1 MSSRESG
8 FGGVVTAINYNHPHP
23 YVSLCKHV
31 FLSSAMFCVVTFEH
45 VCLQMRGFYI
55 QLSHYSKHMCYLM
68 RKIYHFTSYQ
78 KKYHAILYRSNF
90 HYVYL
95 DTFSF
100 ENEPKVDISYFTFT
114 FWSEE
119 KRMETFGWIQI
130 TLPKIYRIWRVRW
143 HDTQNDE
150 LFFALVASEK
160 WATLD

>member
-1 MSSRESG
+1 
-8 FGGVVTAINYNHPHP
+8 
-23 YVSLCKHV
+23 
-31 FLSSAMFCVVTFEH
+31 MFCVVTFEH

-68 RKIYHFTSYQ
+68 RKIYHFTSRQ

-90 HYVYL
+90 YYVYL

-130 TLPKIYRIWRVRW
+130 TLSKKSHLASWMTW
-143 HDTQNDE
+143 HSEWWTIFCARRLGKMCYPWLTTYSSRHQPTSTV
-150 LFFALVASEK
+150 AISLV
-160 WATLD
+160 